1 MNIRQTLLRTSAA
14 VLAAGLVSTSMIG
27 VNAQNNPYPGS
38 WNNCTWSCWELVKSA
53 TGIEMPSWGNA
64 REWYGNAK
72 AQGWAV
78 GSTPAAGS
86 VAVYDN
92 HVVYVSSYDGGDKM
106 YVQEGGYLGTY
117 HEGYVPAWTGRGTSL
132 PLIGFIYLTSAPG
145 EVSYTTSESEPYVS
159 TDGNTFSYPAA
170 APASTVTRGGVSESY
185 EEKQERKEADEVI
198 QVNPADDSG
207 SEVSVSSG
215 TRELLE
221 VPESISES
229 SEGEVSV
236 SFSSIEKLDA
246 PGEQE

>member
-1 MNIRQTLLRTSAA
+1 MNIRQTLLRTGAA
-14 VLAAGLVSTSMIG
+14 AIAAGVVSTAMIG

-53 TGIEMPSWGNA
+53 TGIELPAWGNA

-92 HVVYVSSYDGGDKM
+92 HVVYVASYDGGDQM

-117 HEGYVPAWTGRGTSL
+117 HEGYQSAFGSVHSR
-132 PLIGFIYLTSAPG
+132 PLLGFIYLTSTPG
-145 EVSYTTSESEPYVS
+145 ASSYTTSESEPYVS
-159 TDGNTFSYPAA
+159 TDGNTFSYPAS
-170 APASTVTRGGVSESY
+170 APASTVTRGGASESY

-198 QVNPADDSG
+198 QVDASDDSG

-221 VPESISES
+221 VPESVSES

-236 SFSSIEKLDA
+236 SFSSTEKLEA
-246 PGEQE
+246 PGEAE

>member
-1 MNIRQTLLRTSAA
+1 MKNILLRTSAVA
-14 VLAAGLVSTSMIG
+14 LATGIVSTAMIG

-78 GSTPAAGS
+78 GSTPAAGA

-92 HVVYVSSYDGGDKM
+92 HVVYVSSYDGGDQM

-132 PLIGFIYLTSAPG
+132 PLIGFIYLTSGPG
-145 EVSYTTSESEPYVS
+145 EASYSVSESQPYVA
-159 TDGNTFSYPAA
+159 TDGTSLSYPAS
-170 APASTVTRGGVSESY
+170 APASTVTRGGISESY
-185 EEKQERKEADEVI
+185 KEKQERKEADEVI
-198 QVNPADDSG
+198 NVDAAGASEN
-207 SEVSVSSG
+207 EVSVSSG
-215 TRELLE
+215 ARELLE
-221 VPESISES
+221 VPESVSES
-229 SEGEVSV
+229 SEGEISV
-236 SFSSIEKLDA
+236 SFSSVKKLEA
-246 PGEQE
+246 PEAE